1 MPDDVEEFL
10 AQRRYD
16 EALERLLDRHEQ
28 QIYRMA
34 LLILRDAGLAE
45 EATQEAFLKAR
56 RAFPRFDGRA
66 SVSTWLYTIARNTC
80 LSALRRASR
89 RRVTSLEDIL
99 EPAAPETPAA
109 DTELLRCVAR
119 LPESDRQ
126 VITLF
131 YWEDR
136 SVRDVART
144 LDLPEGT
151 VKSQLHRARR
161 ALARML
167 EG

>member
-1 MPDDVEEFL
+1 MPDDVPELL

-16 EALERLLDRHEQ
+16 EALERLLDLHEQ
-28 QIYRMA
+28 RVFRLAM
-34 LLILRDAGLAE
+34 LILRDAGRAE
-45 EATQEAFLKAR
+45 EVTQEVFLKIW

-80 LSALRRASR
+80 LSALRHATR
-89 RRVTSLEDIL
+89 RRVTPLDDIV
-99 EPAAPETPAA
+99 EPAAPDTPAA
-109 DTELLRCVAR
+109 DEALLRCIAR
-119 LPESDRQ
+119 LPAADRQ
-126 VITLF
+126 VLTLF
-131 YWEDR
+131 YWEDQ
-136 SVRDVART
+136 SVRDVALA

-167 EG
+167 EE

>member
-1 MPDDVEEFL
+1 MPADVEALL

-16 EALERLLDRHEQ
+16 EALERLLDLHEQ

-45 EATQEAFLKAR
+45 EATQEAFLKAW

-80 LSALRRASR
+80 LSALRRAAR
-89 RRVTSLEDIL
+89 RRVTPLEDIL
-99 EPAAPETPAA
+99 EPAAAEMPAA
-109 DTELLRCVAR
+109 DEKLQRCMAR
-119 LPESDRQ
+119 LPEADRH
-126 VITLF
+126 VLTLF

-136 SVRDVART
+136 SVRDVALA

-161 ALARML
+161 ALAKML
-167 EG
+167 ED

>member
-1 MPDDVEEFL
+1 MPDDVPELL
-10 AQRRYD
+10 AQRRYE

-34 LLILRDAGLAE
+34 LLILRDTGLAE
-45 EATQEAFLKAR
+45 EATQEAFFKAW

-89 RRVTSLEDIL
+89 RRVTPLDDIV
-99 EPAAPETPAA
+99 EPAAPEAPAA
-109 DTELLRCVAR
+109 DTELLRCIAR
-119 LPESDRQ
+119 LSEADRQ
-126 VITLF
+126 ILTLF
-131 YWEDR
+131 YWQDR
-136 SVRDVART
+136 SVRDVGLA

-161 ALARML
+161 ALAKML